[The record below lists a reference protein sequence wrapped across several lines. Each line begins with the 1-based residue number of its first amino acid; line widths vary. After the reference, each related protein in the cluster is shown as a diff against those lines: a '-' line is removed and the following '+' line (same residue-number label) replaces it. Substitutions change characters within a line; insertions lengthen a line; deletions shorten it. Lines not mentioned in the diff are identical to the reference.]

1 MRCLALASNY
11 TFNMDLLEKH
21 LAMQGEVTRFGDVL
35 QTSSHG
41 EIFYFGYGVVVCWE
55 LDRADEMAIV
65 GLMREF
71 KDEQLGAT
79 ARDVHHFEYGSE
91 PRVVNEVIYLPDE
104 EVTTKLAASF
114 ALAQS
119 VKLTGFEIAIQ
130 QTTQMTRDIPLTL
143 AKKGKINL
151 SRKDIRHLMGQIL
164 LDRNAINLHMEMLY
178 KPRYFWSH
186 ADLEPIYEMTRVHLD
201 IHDRVKNL
209 NQRLA
214 VMHELFDMLAAELNN
229 QHSALLEWII
239 ITLISVEII
248 LVLSRDVFHLI

>member
-11 TFNMDLLEKH
+11 TFDMDQLEKH

-35 QTSSHG
+35 QTSNTG
-41 EIFYFGYGVVVCWE
+41 DIFYFPYGVVVCWE
-55 LDRADEMAIV
+55 LDRSDEMAMLA
-65 GLMREF
+65 LMRDF
-71 KDEQLGAT
+71 KDEQLGAN
-79 ARDVHHFEYGSE
+79 ARDIHQFEYGAVAK
-91 PRVVNEVIYLPDE
+91 VVNEVIILPDE
-104 EVTTKLAASF
+104 EIVSKLAASF

-119 VKLTGFEIAIQ
+119 VKLTGFELAIQ
-130 QTTQMTRDIPLTL
+130 QTTQMTREIPHTL
-143 AKKGKINL
+143 AKKGKISL

-186 ADLEPIYEMTRVHLD
+186 AELEPIYEVTRAHLD
-201 IHDRVKNL
+201 IQDRVKNL

-239 ITLISVEII
+239 ITLIGVEIF
-248 LVLSRDVFHLI
+248 LVMIKDVFHII